1 MGRRKTTPKR
11 LLERF
16 AVAEDLV
23 SLRRKLFGDRGA
35 EEMARIL
42 GLSTRTWHNF
52 EHGCLVPAEVV
63 LKLLTLFP
71 REASFGPLLDM
82 KEPAH
87 LAGASR
93 DTRVGFPGDL
103 IERTGAVKWYSCFIS
118 HSAADKLFVE
128 RLYADLVSNGAPCWY
143 APEDLEIGA
152 RIRKRIDELIRSRD
166 KLLVV
171 LSANAIESGW
181 VEKEVETAMEVER
194 KNRKTVLLPI
204 RIDDSV
210 GQMENGWAADIRRQR
225 NIGDFRCW
233 TDTDSYKRAF
243 NRLLKD
249 LSPVA

>member
-87 LAGASR
+87 LAGTHA
-93 DTRVGFPGDL
+93 TRG
-103 IERTGAVKWYSCFIS
+103 
-118 HSAADKLFVE
+118 SAFQATS
-128 RLYADLVSNGAPCWY
+128 SNGQERSNGTRASSATAP
-143 APEDLEIGA
+143 
-152 RIRKRIDELIRSRD
+152 RTSF
-166 KLLVV
+166 
-171 LSANAIESGW
+171 S
-181 VEKEVETAMEVER
+181 
-194 KNRKTVLLPI
+194 
-204 RIDDSV
+204 
-210 GQMENGWAADIRRQR
+210 
-225 NIGDFRCW
+225 
-233 TDTDSYKRAF
+233 
-243 NRLLKD
+243 
-249 LSPVA
+249 

>member
-1 MGRRKTTPKR
+1 M
-11 LLERF
+11 
-16 AVAEDLV
+16 
-23 SLRRKLFGDRGA
+23 
-35 EEMARIL
+35 
-42 GLSTRTWHNF
+42 
-52 EHGCLVPAEVV
+52 
-63 LKLLTLFP
+63 
-71 REASFGPLLDM
+71 
-82 KEPAH
+82 
-87 LAGASR
+87 
-93 DTRVGFPGDL
+93 
-103 IERTGAVKWYSCFIS
+103 
-118 HSAADKLFVE
+118 
-128 RLYADLVSNGAPCWY
+128 SNGAPCWY
-143 APEDLEIGA
+143 APEDLEISA